1 MIDAT
6 AALKK
11 VGLAP
16 GMSVTRAISKIGLDI
31 TESSNQLEA
40 ANRIIAMFGGT
51 PVSKPVQADIIAK
64 SLVEY
69 AVVNSE
75 YYQPDEAMVIALAK
89 YHKIEKTMPYVFAGS
104 TESQTPPRNGVVKEK
119 KTNDVKTLALEI
131 YNREK
136 GKSGTDI
143 AKIISTEL
151 DITFANAYYYVG
163 RVFAKYKK

>member
-1 MIDAT
+1 MIDAP

-11 VGLAP
+11 LNLQP

-31 TESSNQLEA
+31 SESSNQLEA
-40 ANRIIAMFGGT
+40 ANRIITLFGGT

-69 AVVNSE
+69 AVTNSE
-75 YYQPDEAMVIALAK
+75 YYQADEAMVVALGK
-89 YHKIEKTMPYVFAGS
+89 YRKIERTMPYVFAGT
-104 TESQTPPRNGVVKEK
+104 TETQSAPREGSAKPPKV
-119 KTNDVKTLALEI
+119 NDVKTLALAI

-136 GKSGTDI
+136 GKSGADI
-143 AKIISTEL
+143 AKIIAAEL

-163 RVFAKYKK
+163 RVFSKYKD